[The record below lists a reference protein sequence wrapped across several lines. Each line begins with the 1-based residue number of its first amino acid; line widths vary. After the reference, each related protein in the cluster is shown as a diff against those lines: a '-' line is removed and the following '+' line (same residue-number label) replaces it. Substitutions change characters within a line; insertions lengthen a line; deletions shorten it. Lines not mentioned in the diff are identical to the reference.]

1 MYFMYPEHVGSQED
15 ASNPTEKRVLFK
27 RLPGMAELSLIN
39 PWHAARTLLSP
50 EISEELQPGES
61 NSRIPGSSSIFPG
74 MIPLHLGP
82 HFVKGKARQIG
93 PMLSQLKYV
102 G

>member
-1 MYFMYPEHVGSQED
+1 MYPEHVGSQED

-27 RLPGMAELSLIN
+27 RLPGMAKLSLIN
-39 PWHAARTLLSP
+39 PWHAARTFL
-50 EISEELQPGES
+50 SEELQPGKS

-82 HFVKGKARQIG
+82 HFVKGKDRQIG